1 MATRKLYEGMVHFR
15 TIEGRVVVFP
25 GPDPVRSGGTRWTKV
40 KSSATSSSGVAVVGK
55 TKSMP
60 AGAFKMVPKPTAKVS
75 SLRSFQTKAGQWRS
89 KGNVPATASSR
100 ASGASGTKAGTKAS
114 LKLKPA
120 TAAPKAVKPSPAPKP
135 KAEPKP
141 KPEPKV
147 KPNLPSLKPS
157 PEGTIY

>member
-1 MATRKLYEGMVHFR
+1 MAAHKLYRGMVHFR
-15 TIEGRVVVFP
+15 TIDGRVVVFH
-25 GPDPVRSGGTRWTKV
+25 GPDPARSTGTRWAKL
-40 KSSATSSSGVAVVGK
+40 KPSATSPSGVAVVGK
-55 TKSMP
+55 TKPVP
-60 AGAFKMVPKPTAKVS
+60 AGASKTVPKPTAKVA
-75 SLRSFQTKAGQWRS
+75 SLRSLQVKAGQWRS
-89 KGNVPATASSR
+89 KGNVPATAASR